1 MPIVI
6 ERSLPSNTPSGPA
19 ALLLA
24 IAVRTSSMESPIEAS
39 AIGLTR
45 TRIAGCSAP
54 LTLTSATPSTCE
66 RRWAITV
73 SAAS

>member
-1 MPIVI
+1 MLIA
-6 ERSLPSNTPSGPA
+6 RSPPSNIPTGPIP
-19 ALLLA
+19 LLLA
-24 IAVRTSSMESPIEAS
+24 IAVRTSSMFNPIEAS
-39 AIGLTR
+39 AIGSTR

-54 LTLTSATPSTCE
+54 LTLTSATPSIWE

>member
-1 MPIVI
+1 MVI
-6 ERSLPSNTPSGPA
+6 ARSAPSNTPTGPA
-19 ALLLA
+19 ALELA
-24 IAVRTSSMESPIEAS
+24 MAVRTSSMDKPMEAS

-54 LTLTSATPSTCE
+54 LTLTSATPGTWDSRCAT
-66 RRWAITV
+66 TV